1 VSNGALTSIFSN
13 PISASNDFQ
22 PSHGRPPAIQAVQR
36 SMSRIADSGTGF
48 PFAMS
53 PN

>member
-1 VSNGALTSIFSN
+1 MSAN
-13 PISASNDFQ
+13 PISWSIALQ

-36 SMSRIADSGTGF
+36 SMSRIADSGIGL
-48 PFAMS
+48 PLAMS